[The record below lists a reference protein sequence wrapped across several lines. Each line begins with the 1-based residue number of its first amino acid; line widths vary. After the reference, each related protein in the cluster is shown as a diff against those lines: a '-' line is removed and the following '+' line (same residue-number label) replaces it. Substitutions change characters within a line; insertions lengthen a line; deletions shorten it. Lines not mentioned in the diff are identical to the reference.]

1 MSDSTL
7 PVSEPN
13 STSTLLDKPGV
24 LVAKKHYL
32 LVRWSHWLNVPIL
45 VGLILSGM
53 SIYWAS
59 PSINTSQI
67 RIRETSMWRRIL
79 ESGYA
84 ATPGLHHYSSP
95 PNWLYNHISLGRACW
110 LWLCACIG
118 SARTHSW

>member
-24 LVAKKHYL
+24 LVAKKHHL
-32 LVRWSHWLNVPIL
+32 LVRWSHWLNLPIL
-45 VGLILSGM
+45 LGLIVSGI
-53 SIYWAS
+53 SIYWLR

-84 ATPGLHHYSSP
+84 ATCPDCITSAVHLTGCTLTFVS
-95 PNWLYNHISLGRACW
+95 GRACW

-118 SARTHSW
+118 SA